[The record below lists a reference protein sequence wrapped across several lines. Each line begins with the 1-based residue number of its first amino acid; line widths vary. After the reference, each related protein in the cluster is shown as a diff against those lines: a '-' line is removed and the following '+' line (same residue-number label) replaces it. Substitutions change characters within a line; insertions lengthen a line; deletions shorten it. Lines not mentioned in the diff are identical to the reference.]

1 MAELDILYDKL
12 SSLATKEDIKLLFD
26 CLKKEVIDDF
36 ENRLLVRDERIH
48 ELEMNNTLLESRLK
62 TLESSYNKDFNA
74 LEKRISSMEYSY
86 DNDTLREI
94 DIPAIPLFDPASV
107 PSGEPK
113 KEVDVLLV
121 GTSIIR
127 HVDLADISNSN
138 EKLCIPGADVSKV
151 RFGLKEKLRDSTHYK
166 KIIIECGVNDI
177 PKNRPSK
184 VAQDILSLIKSVK
197 TSSPDSQ
204 ITVNAVLPK
213 ISTSYL
219 KSIDKINRR
228 LYNLQDEIGYTLVM
242 HPQFACNGLINNSL
256 FAFNEVKFGRP
267 VHLSRKGFSVYGS
280 NIKYSSK

>member
-12 SSLATKEDIKLLFD
+12 SSLATKDDIKLLFD
-26 CLKKEVIDDF
+26 CLKKEVTEEF

-62 TLESSYNKDFNA
+62 TLETIYNKDFNA
-74 LEKRISSMEYSY
+74 LEQRISSMEYSY

-94 DIPAIPLFDPASV
+94 EIPAVPLFDPTTV
-107 PSGEPK
+107 PSGEPE
-113 KEVDVLLV
+113 KEVDLLLV

-127 HVDLADISNSN
+127 HVDLSDISNSH

-151 RFGLKEKLRDSTHYK
+151 RSGLKEKLRESTHYK

-177 PKNRPSK
+177 PNNRPSK

-197 TSSPDSQ
+197 MSSPDSQ

-228 LYNLQDEIGYTLVM
+228 LHDLQDEIGYTLVM
-242 HPQFACNGLINNSL
+242 HPQFACNGIINSSL

-267 VHLSRKGFSVYGS
+267 VHLSRKGIPIYGS
-280 NIKYSSK
+280 NIKLSLK